1 MLLQRTWRCSTKS
14 TSFILVSNS
23 NAPFLMRS
31 AVAASYGT
39 TRRPPPR
46 RLEEE
51 AVGLPRACCWMPSGT
66 ILGELSPMRPPAA
79 RPVLTREQRGH
90 SEWHWCCDIHRYAL
104 TWHTLDGGAT
114 LLAHAHGV
122 WTGHRQAAS
131 RCTGRSAGCAPLPSP
146 ASVGFPQAV
155 VLRCPA
161 RAASSDCYAEFED
174 KPLTP
179 TRICIPHSP
188 GAAES
193 HQLDFSADAHYM
205 QLLGTAYY
213 ISCAKTC

>member
-1 MLLQRTWRCSTKS
+1 
-14 TSFILVSNS
+14 
-23 NAPFLMRS
+23 MRM
-31 AVAASYGT
+31 AYGRVT
-39 TRRPPPR
+39 ARQHRGVLAGLRDVLHYRR
-46 RLEEE
+46 
-51 AVGLPRACCWMPSGT
+51 
-66 ILGELSPMRPPAA
+66 
-79 RPVLTREQRGH
+79 
-90 SEWHWCCDIHRYAL
+90 
-104 TWHTLDGGAT
+104 
-114 LLAHAHGV
+114 
-122 WTGHRQAAS
+122 
-131 RCTGRSAGCAPLPSP
+131 
-146 ASVGFPQAV
+146 PQAV